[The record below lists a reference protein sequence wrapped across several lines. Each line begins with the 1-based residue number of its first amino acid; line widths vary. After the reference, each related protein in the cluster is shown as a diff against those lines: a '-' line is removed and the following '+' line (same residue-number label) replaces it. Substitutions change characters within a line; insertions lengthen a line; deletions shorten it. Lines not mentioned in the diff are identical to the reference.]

1 MSALGKATAFSLPL
15 TAAFSIAGPPARMN
29 QNEGRKV
36 KNVATA
42 APATPETAQKKVGK
56 PTAMAVRLSSR
67 RTDHNR
73 LLDAPPEPKVPT
85 EPRLAPNQE
94 EPNSDFDEMDFNSL
108 MIE

>member
-1 MSALGKATAFSLPL
+1 MDFVLDDSVFAKAV
-15 TAAFSIAGPPARMN
+15 PPA
-29 QNEGRKV
+29 
-36 KNVATA
+36 APTLPPA
-42 APATPETAQKKVGK
+42 APKPTGPVPPTPAAVAPEAAPKKVGK

-85 EPRLAPNQE
+85 EPRLSPDQEAPS
-94 EPNSDFDEMDFNSL
+94 SDFDEMDFNSL

>member
-1 MSALGKATAFSLPL
+1 MDFVLDDSVFAKAVPPVAPTP
-15 TAAFSIAGPPARMN
+15 PPAAPKPT
-29 QNEGRKV
+29 GSV
-36 KNVATA
+36 PPTPAAVAPASPEA
-42 APATPETAQKKVGK
+42 APKKVGK

-85 EPRLAPNQE
+85 EPRLSPDQDAPS
-94 EPNSDFDEMDFNSL
+94 SDFDEMDFNSL